1 MREHNGDDA
10 AARLV
15 SKHLHGLLAEARR
28 EGLSLEE
35 LTIELAAHATCA
47 ALSFWSADELRQL
60 IEAAEDDEVSNSDD
74 LSHMAAVG
82 AA

>member
-1 MREHNGDDA
+1 MIEDHARHDC

-15 SKHLHGLLAEARR
+15 SRHLHALVAEARR
-28 EGLSLEE
+28 EGIPLDA

-47 ALSFWSADELRQL
+47 ALSFWSAEDLRQL
-60 IEAAEDDEVSNSDD
+60 IEAAEDDVDD
-74 LSHMAAVG
+74 LDGIEVMRPLG